1 MPVPPVVDGGFPD
14 LAFRWEM
21 LCHVIGDLNEGH
33 SVDARQ
39 DEGLQYGVAF
49 DLALCAR
56 SMGAAVIRDWPG
68 LA

>member
-1 MPVPPVVDGGFPD
+1 
-14 LAFRWEM
+14 M

-39 DEGLQYGVAF
+39 DEGLQFGVAF

-56 SMGAAVIRDWPG
+56 SMGATVIRDWPG